1 MSKYIAKQSVGRFR
15 LGEEVEGLT
24 ADRVKFLLEEGAIE
38 EVDGDAADAD
48 ADAKWQI
55 MVKDADG
62 NDIKIA
68 DMVTK
73 QLNQYLKDND
83 VEHESGLLVD
93 AKKDLVEA
101 HATTPKD

>member
-38 EVDGDAADAD
+38 EVDGGDVDD
-48 ADAKWQI
+48 DTKWQSV
-55 MVKDADG
+55 VKDTDG
-62 NDIKIA
+62 NDIKVA

-73 QLNQYLKDND
+73 QLNQYLKDNE
-83 VEHESGLLVD
+83 VEHDSGLLVD
-93 AKKDLVEA
+93 AKKDLVDA
-101 HATTPKD
+101 HANATKD

>member
-24 ADRVKFLLEEGAIE
+24 ADRAKFLLEEGAIE
-38 EVDGDAADAD
+38 EVESESDQDE
-48 ADAKWQI
+48 KWQT
-55 MVKDADG
+55 MVKDTDG
-62 NDIKIA
+62 NDIKVA

-93 AKKDLVEA
+93 AKKDLVES
-101 HATTPKD
+101 HATTLKD